1 MPLVFEDRDDRA
13 LLDEARR
20 QMTVCVVC
28 KYCNG
33 YCPVFRAADARPALT
48 DADLLYLANLCH
60 DCRSCWHACQYRPP
74 HAFAIALPAAL
85 ARVRALSWRRMARFH
100 PGKGGPGGHGWGL
113 SPLTP
118 PLGGKPP
125 KPSLSFKVKE
135 KGRAGGIA
143 SRRVRAAAQ
152 SVRMAYNH
160 SGSRRTALLAL
171 ACTLLVPL
179 ATLVLVP
186 WEVLF
191 APHHGPGA
199 FHAVIPRGPMVWGAA
214 LALLLPLAWVG
225 VPMARFWRAIG
236 GGSPGQILRALP
248 RALGDVLAL
257 RHLDGGGL
265 GCNDR
270 NGRFS
275 PWRRRMHHLILYG
288 FLLTVAA
295 TLSAAIAHHL
305 LGMRAPYPWLSAPV
319 LLGTAGGMSL
329 LAGVIGMAVLRARA
343 DPAPQ
348 APETRADGALL
359 LTLLGATAA
368 SGLALLGWRET
379 AAMGMLLAL
388 HLGTVLALFVTLP
401 FGRLMHAPFRA
412 LAILRA
418 VIERQTTRHRED
430 S

>member
-1 MPLVFEDRDDRA
+1 MPLASEDRDDRA

-20 QMTVCVVC
+20 QMVVCVVC

-60 DCRSCWHACQYRPP
+60 DCRSCWYACQYRPP
-74 HAFAIALPAAL
+74 HAFAVALPAAL
-85 ARVRALSWRRMARFH
+85 ARVRALSWRRMAGI
-100 PGKGGPGGHGWGL
+100 PWPGGAR
-113 SPLTP
+113 
-118 PLGGKPP
+118 GG
-125 KPSLSFKVKE
+125 
-135 KGRAGGIA
+135 
-143 SRRVRAAAQ
+143 
-152 SVRMAYNH
+152 
-160 SGSRRTALLAL
+160 ALLAL

-179 ATLVLVP
+179 VTLAWVP
-186 WEVLF
+186 GDVLF
-191 APHHGPGA
+191 AAHHGPGA
-199 FHAVIPRGPMVWGAA
+199 FHAVIPRGPMVWGAV

-225 VPMARFWRAIG
+225 VAMARFWRIIG

-248 RALGDVLAL
+248 QASGDILAL

-265 GCNDR
+265 GCIDR
-270 NGRFS
+270 DGRFS
-275 PWRRRMHHLILYG
+275 LWRRRMHHLILYG

-295 TLSAAIAHHL
+295 TVSAAIVHHL

-319 LLGTAGGMSL
+319 LLGTVGGVSL
-329 LAGVIGMAVLRARA
+329 LAGVAGMTVLRARA

-348 APETRADGALL
+348 ALETRADGALL
-359 LTLLGATAA
+359 LTLLAAVSA
-368 SGLALLGWRET
+368 SGLALLGLRET

-388 HLGTVLALFVTLP
+388 HLGTVLALFITLP
-401 FGRLMHAPFRA
+401 VGRLMHAPFRV

-418 VIERQTTRHRED
+418 AIERRTPQRRED

>member
-1 MPLVFEDRDDRA
+1 MPLGERDDRDDRA

-33 YCPVFRAADARPALT
+33 YCPVFRAADGRPALT

-74 HAFAIALPAAL
+74 HAFAVALPAVL
-85 ARVRALSWRRMARFH
+85 ARVRALSWRRMVLPSWLAPRHREPSSKDEGEAIQSTVHGPLAR
-100 PGKGGPGGHGWGL
+100 
-113 SPLTP
+113 
-118 PLGGKPP
+118 
-125 KPSLSFKVKE
+125 
-135 KGRAGGIA
+135 IA
-143 SRRVRAAAQ
+143 SSLTLLAMTCLPAVTTRPG
-152 SVRMAYNH
+152 H
-160 SGSRRTALLAL
+160 RRTALLAL

-179 ATLVLVP
+179 VTLAVVP
-186 WEVLF
+186 SAVLF

-214 LALLLPLAWVG
+214 LALLVPLAWVG
-225 VPMARFWRAIG
+225 VAMTRFWWVIG

-248 RALGDVLAL
+248 EALGDVLAL

-265 GCNDR
+265 GCNDVD
-270 NGRFS
+270 GRFS

-295 TLSAAIAHHL
+295 TLSAAISHHL

-319 LLGTAGGMSL
+319 LLGTAGGVSL
-329 LAGVIGMAVLRARA
+329 LAGVAGMTVVRARA

-359 LTLLGATAA
+359 LALLAATAA
-368 SGLALLGWRET
+368 SGLALLGLRET

-418 VIERQTTRHRED
+418 AIERRG
-430 S
+430 